1 MAVSTPNDATF
12 EQWITED
19 DARHLAFQESGG
31 RSWYQSPVDGTWRS
45 VTGQWSPS
53 ELANRMVMGDATP
66 SHEAAAADFWAMAAH
81 QAYVN
86 ANYRAEEE
94 LQRDVDEETSQS
106 RQAAAEATELV
117 DLTGQILVELQ
128 DEADRL
134 NDRAD
139 AYVQE
144 MHDSYNARV
153 TEVQAVHE
161 RLIDRTLYDSHP
173 HQDDYSD
180 GIWEKAEQLVD
191 AGITSA
197 DVDVMTGQRD
207 TYHEEYDDLYEQYQ
221 HAEFER
227 ERDERKAQMAAEGPV
242 SEAWRA
248 AVGVTY
254 HEQVLEYGNDG
265 RPEDDRF
272 LTDAEQATRAAAI
285 DLIAR
290 ATGVSPGYVH
300 SELQDAANAYGR
312 APGTDYDPDYLA
324 PPDWSEFVSGYER
337 LGFEPAPP
345 EEVDAGPL
353 VLEDGTTFTADEPAP
368 VALTEAGEAEALAGA
383 WDAQAERM
391 RADVAGDLLAAN
403 VEELTGATLTD
414 QIPEALL
421 DRGMSSDELSAELFP
436 EGDAAVGDNL
446 ARMEETAGGLPDTWE
461 AKNPNAPW
469 AAHEDTVAAAVDAV
483 GPDAS
488 RPLPAELVD
497 AVAAE
502 AAAGAELELA
512 AGEREREEH
521 TDHLFE
527 EALATDPAF
536 AERIA
541 DSARSHTEADLGRE
555 LEPWEHAAIDSAAR
569 EGHEL
574 DADDLTTKRAERDY
588 EDAMSAG
595 LTREEA
601 LAEAEANL
609 GRDLTFEE
617 AVAAV
622 ASVDAQDGDG
632 LDERVDDE
640 AATAERWADTVES
653 AGAWQD
659 FLRGQETAKVAELEA
674 EAGALQQDL
683 DAGDVPAAEEHA
695 VAEHVQH
702 LEEQAAIARG
712 EWPFESS
719 APTPAMQ
726 AQIDAH
732 RAAWEAATEDVARMQ
747 GTTVDTLDVPIV
759 TADDFAELVE
769 RAEAA
774 VREEERLAGADAA
787 ADVQGQADL
796 AEAVGET
803 RGRMLMGD
811 EAQLPAV
818 EESPAEY
825 WTPAR
830 EAEAAAQYQR
840 AFNAANADPATIPP
854 EVYAKG
860 WDAVADYQQEQVD
873 ADPDPAGW
881 ASALTDVPEWVAEQG
896 SEAVADYVAERADAE
911 SSDSSPVAGDE
922 ELGDDEPDREG
933 HGAPSDEEVEA
944 RGYGLDAYEQALADP
959 DHDDGTVYD
968 DPEFRAE
975 LEAAAAA
982 RAEAAEQGKS
992 EAAEAVQAAHEA
1004 TQETVDAQQSADAA
1018 APAAESASESSG
1030 DGDGS

>member
-19 DARHLAFQESGG
+19 DARHLAFQESGS

-117 DLTGQILVELQ
+117 ELTGQILVELQ

-272 LTDAEQATRAAAI
+272 LTDAEQATRTAAV

-300 SELQDAANAYGR
+300 SELQDAAHAYGR

-345 EEVDAGPL
+345 EDVDASPL

-368 VALTEAGEAEALAGA
+368 VELTEAGEAEALAGQ
-383 WDAQAERM
+383 WDAQAERL
-391 RADVAGDLLAAN
+391 RTDAFARDVLAGH

-414 QIPEALL
+414 EIPEALL

-446 ARMEETAGGLPDTWE
+446 ARMEETVGGLPDTWE
-461 AKNPNAPW
+461 AKNPGKEW
-469 AAHEDTVAAAVDAV
+469 AAHEDTVAAAVDGL
-483 GPDAS
+483 GPDVS

-512 AGEREREEH
+512 EGERAREEYN
-521 TDHLFE
+521 DHLLE

-536 AERIA
+536 AARIA
-541 DSARSHTEADLGRE
+541 DSARSHAEADLGRE
-555 LEPWEHAAIDSAAR
+555 LEPWEHRAIDEAAR
-569 EGHEL
+569 EGAEL

-595 LTREEA
+595 LAREEA

-811 EAQLPAV
+811 EAQLPPIANL
-818 EESPAEY
+818 PAEHSGDSHVE
-825 WTPAR
+825 R
-830 EAEAAAQYQR
+830 MSEKLDERLAAA
-840 AFNAANADPATIPP
+840 
-854 EVYAKG
+854 
-860 WDAVADYQQEQVD
+860 VD
-873 ADPDPAGW
+873 ADSDPAGW

-959 DHDDGTVYD
+959 DDDEGTVYD
-968 DPEFRAE
+968 DPDFRAE

>member
-1 MAVSTPNDATF
+1 MAVSTPNDAMF
-12 EQWITED
+12 EQWIAED
-19 DARHLAFQESGG
+19 DARHLAFQESGS

-53 ELANRMVMGDATP
+53 ELANRMTMGDATP

-106 RQAAAEATELV
+106 QQAAAEATELV

-207 TYHEEYDDLYEQYQ
+207 TYHEEYDDLYEQHK

-272 LTDAEQATRAAAI
+272 LTDAEQATRTAAV

-345 EEVDAGPL
+345 EAVEGPL

-368 VALTEAGEAEALAGA
+368 VELTEEGEAEALAGQ
-383 WDAQAERM
+383 WDAQAERL
-391 RADVAGDLLAAN
+391 RTDTFARDVLAGH

-421 DRGMSSDELSAELFP
+421 DRGMTTAEFEAELTP
-436 EGDAAVGDNL
+436 EGQAAVAAEL
-446 ARMEETAGGLPDTWE
+446 AYLEEEGKRQADTWE

-469 AAHEDTVAAAVDAV
+469 AAHEDTVAAAVDGLGSDV
-483 GPDAS
+483 S

-502 AAAGAELELA
+502 AAAGSELELA

-541 DSARSHTEADLGRE
+541 ESARSHAEADLGRE
-555 LEPWEHAAIDSAAR
+555 LEPWEHRAIDEAAR
-569 EGHEL
+569 EGAEL

-595 LTREEA
+595 LAREEA

-622 ASVDAQDGDG
+622 ASVDA
-632 LDERVDDE
+632 
-640 AATAERWADTVES
+640 
-653 AGAWQD
+653 
-659 FLRGQETAKVAELEA
+659 LEA

-683 DAGDVPAAEEHA
+683 DAGDVSAAEEHA

-719 APTPAMQ
+719 APMPAMQ
-726 AQIDAH
+726 EQIDAH

-787 ADVQGQADL
+787 ADVQEQADL
-796 AEAVGET
+796 ADSVGET

-818 EESPAEY
+818 SWAAQTRYDDAVTAAGRLYTDQELADRA
-825 WTPAR
+825 AR
-830 EAEAAAQYQR
+830 IDAAA
-840 AFNAANADPATIPP
+840 
-854 EVYAKG
+854 
-860 WDAVADYQQEQVD
+860 
-873 ADPDPAGW
+873 DPAGW
-881 ASALTDVPEWVAEQG
+881 ASLPADVPEWVAEQG

-911 SSDSSPVAGDE
+911 SSDSSPVSGDE

-933 HGAPSDEEVEA
+933 QAAPSDEEVEA
-944 RGYGLDAYEQALADP
+944 RGYGLDAYEHALADP
-959 DHDDGTVYD
+959 DEDSGTVYD

-1004 TQETVDAQQSADAA
+1004 TQETVDAQQPADAA

>member
-19 DARHLAFQESGG
+19 DARHLAFQESGS

-66 SHEAAAADFWAMAAH
+66 EHEAAAADFWAMAAH

-106 RQAAAEATELV
+106 QQAAAEATELV
-117 DLTGQILVELQ
+117 EVTGQILVELQ

-134 NDRAD
+134 NDRAE

-144 MHDSYNARV
+144 MHDAYNAHV
-153 TEVQAVHE
+153 EAVKAVHE
-161 RLIDRTLYDSHP
+161 QLIDRDLYDSHP

-191 AGITSA
+191 VGITS
-197 DVDVMTGQRD
+197 DVVAAMTEQRD
-207 TYHEEYDDLYEQYQ
+207 AYHEEYDDLYQQ
-221 HAEFER
+221 HQQTEFER
-227 ERDERKAQMAAEGPV
+227 ARDERKAQMAADGPV

-272 LTDAEQATRAAAI
+272 LTDAEQATRAAAV

-300 SELQDAANAYGR
+300 SELQDAAHAYGQ

-324 PPDWSEFVSGYER
+324 APDWSDFVAGYER

-353 VLEDGTTFTADEPAP
+353 VLEDGTTFTVDQPAP
-368 VALTEAGEAEALAGA
+368 VELTEAGEAEALAGA

-391 RADVAGDLLAAN
+391 RADVAGDVLAGK
-403 VEELTGATLTD
+403 VEELTGATLTEE
-414 QIPEALL
+414 IPEALL

-446 ARMEETAGGLPDTWE
+446 ARMEETAGVLPDTWE
-461 AKNPNAPW
+461 AKNPDAPW
-469 AAHEDTVAAAVDAV
+469 AAHEDNVAAAVDAF
-483 GPDAS
+483 GPDVF

-512 AGEREREEH
+512 EGERAREEY

-536 AERIA
+536 AARIA
-541 DSARSHTEADLGRE
+541 ESARTHAEADLGRE
-555 LEPWEHAAIDSAAR
+555 LEPWEHAAIDEAAR
-569 EGHEL
+569 EGAEL

-595 LTREEA
+595 LAREEA

-622 ASVDAQDGDG
+622 ASVDA
-632 LDERVDDE
+632 
-640 AATAERWADTVES
+640 
-653 AGAWQD
+653 
-659 FLRGQETAKVAELEA
+659 LEA

-683 DAGDVPAAEEHA
+683 DAGNVPAAEEHA

-726 AQIDAH
+726 EQIDAH
-732 RAAWEAATEDVARMQ
+732 RAAWDAATEDVARMQ

-787 ADVQGQADL
+787 ADVQEQADL
-796 AEAVGET
+796 ADSATEYGY
-803 RGRMLMGD
+803 
-811 EAQLPAV
+811 
-818 EESPAEY
+818 EEHFAG
-825 WTPAR
+825 WRR
-830 EAEAAAQYQR
+830 EHGYEAATPQAYE
-840 AFNAANADPATIPP
+840 AYSAAVDSSR
-854 EVYAKG
+854 EQ
-860 WDAVADYQQEQVD
+860 AVDERVGQPD
-873 ADPDPAGW
+873 SDPAGW
-881 ASALTDVPEWVAEQG
+881 ASALADVPEWVTEQG
-896 SEAVADYVAERADAE
+896 SQAVADYVAERADRE
-911 SSDSSPVAGDE
+911 SVSSPVAGDE

-944 RGYGLDAYEQALADP
+944 RGYGLDAYEQALGDP
-959 DHDDGTVYD
+959 DDDDGTVYD

-975 LEAAAAA
+975 LEAAAAS
-982 RAEAAEQGKS
+982 REEAAEQGKS
-992 EAAEAVQAAHEA
+992 AAAEAVQAAHEA
-1004 TQETVDAQQSADAA
+1004 TQETVEAQQPVDAA
-1018 APAAESASESSG
+1018 APAAAESAADSSG

>member
-1 MAVSTPNDATF
+1 MT
-12 EQWITED
+12 
-19 DARHLAFQESGG
+19 
-31 RSWYQSPVDGTWRS
+31 
-45 VTGQWSPS
+45 
-53 ELANRMVMGDATP
+53 MGDATP
-66 SHEAAAADFWAMAAH
+66 RHEAAAADFWAMAAH

-106 RQAAAEATELV
+106 QQAAVEATELV

-139 AYVQE
+139 AVEQAQFE
-144 MHDSYNARV
+144 AYNARV
-153 TEVQAVHE
+153 EAVKAVHE
-161 RLIDRTLYDSHP
+161 QLIDRDLYDSHR

-180 GIWEKAEQLVD
+180 EIWAQAEQLVD
-191 AGITSA
+191 VGITSA

-207 TYHEEYDDLYEQYQ
+207 TYHEEYDDLYEQHQ

-227 ERDERKAQMAAEGPV
+227 QRDERKAQMAAEGPV

-272 LTDAEQATRAAAI
+272 LTDAEQATRTAAV

-300 SELQDAANAYGR
+300 SELQDAAHAYGQ

-345 EEVDAGPL
+345 EAVEGPL

-368 VALTEAGEAEALAGA
+368 VKLTEAGEAEALASA

-391 RADVAGDLLAAN
+391 RGDVASDLLAAN
-403 VEELTGATLTD
+403 VEELTGATLTEE
-414 QIPEALL
+414 IPEALL

-446 ARMEETAGGLPDTWE
+446 ARMEETAGVLPDTWE
-461 AKNPNAPW
+461 AKNPDAPW
-469 AAHEDTVAAAVDAV
+469 AAHEDNVAAAVDAF
-483 GPDAS
+483 GPDVF

-502 AAAGAELELA
+502 AAAGSELELA

-536 AERIA
+536 AARIA
-541 DSARSHTEADLGRE
+541 DSARSHAEAALGRE
-555 LEPWEHAAIDSAAR
+555 LEPWEHAAIDNAAR
-569 EGHEL
+569 EGAEL

-595 LTREEA
+595 LAREEA
-601 LAEAEANL
+601 LANAEADL

-640 AATAERWADTVES
+640 AATAERWDDTVAS

-683 DAGDVPAAEEHA
+683 DAGNVPAAEEHA

-702 LEEQAAIARG
+702 LEEEAAIARG
-712 EWPFESS
+712 EWPFESA

-726 AQIDAH
+726 EQIDTH
-732 RAAWEAATEDVARMQ
+732 RAAWDAATEDVARMQ

-787 ADVQGQADL
+787 ADVQEQADL
-796 AEAVGET
+796 AGAATE
-803 RGRMLMGD
+803 
-811 EAQLPAV
+811 
-818 EESPAEY
+818 PAEY

-881 ASALTDVPEWVAEQG
+881 ASLPADVPEWVAEQG
-896 SEAVADYVAERADAE
+896 SEATADYVAERADRE
-911 SSDSSPVAGDE
+911 SVPSPVAGDE

-933 HGAPSDEEVEA
+933 HGVPSDEEVEA

-959 DHDDGTVYD
+959 DDDDGTVYD
-968 DPEFRAE
+968 DPKFRAE

-1018 APAAESASESSG
+1018 APAAESAAESSG